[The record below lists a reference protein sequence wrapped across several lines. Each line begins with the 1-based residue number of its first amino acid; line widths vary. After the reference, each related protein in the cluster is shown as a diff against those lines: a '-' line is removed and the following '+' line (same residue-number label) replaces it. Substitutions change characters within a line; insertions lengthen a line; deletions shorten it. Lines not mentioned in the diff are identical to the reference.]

1 MKKLSIIILSL
12 ILLFCFVSCEKDKSG
27 EMIENYEAFVKA
39 YKVCNYTFSALPNRS
54 SSSSAG
60 TSGVTNVA
68 EKYSEASDDH
78 LSALYSTI
86 HEDSNITITKIT
98 GGSGTYEYTYD
109 DNAEE
114 DILNLTVTY
123 NNVILKYTYTDA
135 DGTEKNDGEMKI
147 SEGTYKRKTSS
158 IDDTSSKGTSINLYD
173 VKCNMT
179 IEGTTYEITYTKK
192 GSTFTS
198 ATVNGKEV
206 QIRLLNA
213 KN

>member
-1 MKKLSIIILSL
+1 MKKISIIMLSL

-39 YKVCNYTFSALPNRS
+39 YKVCNYTFNALPNRS
-54 SSSSAG
+54 SSSSAS

-68 EKYSEASDDH
+68 EKYSEVIDDY

-98 GGSGTYEYTYD
+98 DGSGTYEYAYD
-109 DNAEE
+109 DNTEE
-114 DILNLTVTY
+114 KVLNLTVTY
-123 NNVILKYTYTDA
+123 NNVVLKYTYTDA
-135 DGTEKNDGEMKI
+135 NGTEKNDGEMKI
-147 SEGTYKRKTSS
+147 STGTYKRKTSS
-158 IDDTSSKGTSINLYD
+158 IDSSSKGDGISLYD

-179 IEGTTYEITYTKK
+179 IDGTTYEITYTKK

-198 ATVNGKEV
+198 ATVNGNEV
-206 QIRLLNA
+206 EVRLLNA
-213 KN
+213 NN